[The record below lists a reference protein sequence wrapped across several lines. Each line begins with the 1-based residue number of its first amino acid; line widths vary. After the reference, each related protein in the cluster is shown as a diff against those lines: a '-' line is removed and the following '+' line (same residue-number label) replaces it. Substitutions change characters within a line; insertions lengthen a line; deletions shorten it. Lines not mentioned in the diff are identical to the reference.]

1 MTFEEMLNDIT
12 IDTIPDADF
21 EDDEKEE
28 SFDDFDDDLKDF
40 FSDILEED

>member
-1 MTFEEMLNDIT
+1 MTFEEMLNNIE
-12 IDTIPDADF
+12 IDTIPDDDL
-21 EDDEKEE
+21 DDEKEE